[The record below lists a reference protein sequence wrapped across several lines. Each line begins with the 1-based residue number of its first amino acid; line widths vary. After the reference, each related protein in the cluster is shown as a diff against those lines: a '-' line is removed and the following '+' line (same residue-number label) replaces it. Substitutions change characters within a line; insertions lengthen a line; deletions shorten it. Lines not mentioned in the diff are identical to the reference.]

1 MRLLLSP
8 AVQVRS
14 SISVVYITALVVRF
28 RFRLVV
34 VKPRDT
40 MLTKREEGAGRGKT
54 RKTKKPKVHA
64 TDGGDAFT
72 HSVKTFAVAAVVVQA

>member
-1 MRLLLSP
+1 
-8 AVQVRS
+8 
-14 SISVVYITALVVRF
+14 
-28 RFRLVV
+28 
-34 VKPRDT
+34 
-40 MLTKREEGAGRGKT
+40 MLTEREEGAGRGKT